1 MTEVELGPVPQVPE
15 PRSVKWL
22 RILGVIALV
31 EAIMLMTGTLV
42 VGFLLFVAGVSLV
55 GNLGDSQ
62 PRTGGTDVATV
73 PEGVPPEG
81 SGETPAA
88 GPKVLKIGQTGTVLS
103 ADTGQEVVRITLSA
117 QRFTTGRPNEF
128 SDPPAEKFFLHVV
141 VLAQATG
148 SQQVSVDPS
157 QFYFRLPSGDR
168 FNSGEGNASGA
179 VGNRALASTT
189 LNPGEKVRGEVVF
202 DVPSKAGDIVY
213 DEGGG
218 AAVVWRL

>member
-1 MTEVELGPVPQVPE
+1 
-15 PRSVKWL
+15 
-22 RILGVIALV
+22 
-31 EAIMLMTGTLV
+31 MLKVGQSGTL
-42 VGFLLFVAGVSLV
+42 
-55 GNLGDSQ
+55 
-62 PRTGGTDVATV
+62 
-73 PEGVPPEG
+73 
-81 SGETPAA
+81 
-88 GPKVLKIGQTGTVLS
+88 LS
-103 ADTGQEVVRITLSA
+103 ADTGQEVVKITVSA
-117 QRFTTGRPNEF
+117 PRFTTGRPDEF

-141 VLAQATG
+141 VLAQVAG

-202 DVPSKAGDIVY
+202 DVPSKASEIVY
-213 DEGGG
+213 HEGRG